1 MIYLI
6 YGSDKETARAKERA
20 LVESLIVKKPDASV
34 GRYNAD
40 TFQVGLLDELIGGQG
55 LFVARLIVELDRLFV
70 NEEFQELVLENL
82 ERLAASENIFII
94 LEEKLL
100 KPELKKFEKYAEK
113 IQAYDLKK
121 DESGGQGNG
130 WGKKGDVSPFALAD
144 ALGRRDKK
152 QLWALYVGQRKAGS
166 VPEELHGLLFWQI
179 KSILLAGQAASA
191 EAAGL
196 KPFVYGKA
204 KQFAGNFSAEEI
216 KTLSKNMV
224 SIYHDAHRGMG
235 DLDLLLE
242 RLILEL

>member
-6 YGSDKETARAKERA
+6 YGSDTEMARTKERA
-20 LVESLIVKKPDASV
+20 LVDSLVVKKPDASV

-40 TFQVGLLDELIGGQG
+40 TFQLGLLDELIGGQG
-55 LFVARLIVELDRLFV
+55 LFVARLIVELDRLFI
-70 NEEFQELVLENL
+70 NEEFQEFILENL

-100 KPELKKFEKYAEK
+100 KPELKKFEKHAKK
-113 IQAYDLKK
+113 IQEYELKK
-121 DESGGQGNG
+121 DESGG
-130 WGKKGDVSPFALAD
+130 WGKKGGTSPFALAD

-152 QLWALYVGQRKAGS
+152 QLWALYIQQKENGS
-166 VPEELHGLLFWQI
+166 VAEELHGSLFWQI
-179 KSILLAGQAASA
+179 KSILLAGQAGSA

-204 KQFAGNFSAEEI
+204 KQFAGNFSAGEI

-242 RLILEL
+242 KLILEL